1 MEETA
6 KARRI
11 FRMRFRLIH
20 ERVEELDL
28 AELRRRLG
36 APKSQSAVAGDQGTE
51 TERLELQPASVLIP
65 IVARSGEMTML
76 FTRRT
81 ENLRSHSGQ
90 ISFPGGR
97 AEPDDASPEATALR
111 ETHEE
116 IGLEPEKVELIG
128 RLAEY
133 RTRTGYRI
141 TPVIGVIVPPWEVR
155 PDAREVDEV
164 FEVPLAFLL
173 DPRNHQRHSRLFQGE
188 TRAFFAIPYRDYYI
202 WGATA
207 GMLVNLHRHLARSD
221 SA

>member
-1 MEETA
+1 
-6 KARRI
+6 
-11 FRMRFRLIH
+11 MRVRLIH

-28 AELRRRLG
+28 EELRRRLG
-36 APKSQSAVAGDQGTE
+36 APRPRSALAGDQGTE
-51 TERLELQPASVLIP
+51 KEPLALQPASVLIP

-97 AEPDDASPEATALR
+97 AEPGDTSPEATALR

-116 IGLEPEKVELIG
+116 IGLEPGKVELIG
-128 RLAEY
+128 RLSEY

-141 TPVIGVIVPPWEVR
+141 TPVIGVIMPPLQLR
-155 PDAREVDEV
+155 PDAQEVDEV

-173 DPRNHQRHSRLFQGE
+173 DPRNHQRHSRLYQGE
-188 TRAFFAIPYRDYYI
+188 TRSFFAIPYRDYYI

-207 GMLVNLHRHLARSD
+207 GMLVNLHRHLAGGD